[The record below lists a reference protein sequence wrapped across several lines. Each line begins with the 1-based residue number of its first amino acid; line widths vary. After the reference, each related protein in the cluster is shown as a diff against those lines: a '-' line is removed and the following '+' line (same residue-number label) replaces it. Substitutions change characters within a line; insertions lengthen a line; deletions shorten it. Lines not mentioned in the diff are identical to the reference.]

1 MAPTGGYIKFRG
13 KSVVQSRAVESAD
26 ARAAARR
33 CSPSRTD
40 RLGAMDAAAS
50 GRGRPLTPQ
59 MQQEV
64 NAIVFQP
71 KRVQLPSMSPP
82 AAAPPAAAASGY
94 LVSALTE
101 DPMLV
106 NPARAFAGKDSEDHF
121 GDVDIR
127 ETWAMSFDRVYDSR
141 FVNEDTRDHFGVGM
155 NMADDND
162 TSMAFDR
169 VYDSR
174 FVEKDTEDH
183 FEGMVMGG
191 DEATEAMDAHRKN
204 QLEKYYAARAD
215 LQAQMAAPEELHMG
229 HEQLDT
235 KTHFEGQSLN
245 MQAGT
250 DASVDVIST
259 PATTPRVDPG
269 AMMGPTG
276 EPLTTAKVFRS
287 LAFINILRFP
297 LNLLSQACELLLTSL
312 SASTRSSRPKSVLT
326 WPTSYPHPR
335 SL

>member
-1 MAPTGGYIKFRG
+1 
-13 KSVVQSRAVESAD
+13 
-26 ARAAARR
+26 
-33 CSPSRTD
+33 
-40 RLGAMDAAAS
+40 MDAAAS

-82 AAAPPAAAASGY
+82 AAAPPAAATSGY

-169 VYDSR
+169 VR
-174 FVEKDTEDH
+174 LRTE
-183 FEGMVMGG
+183 MRRARYVGG
-191 DEATEAMDAHRKN
+191 WVSGRH
-204 QLEKYYAARAD
+204 
-215 LQAQMAAPEELHMG
+215 G
-229 HEQLDT
+229 
-235 KTHFEGQSLN
+235 
-245 MQAGT
+245 
-250 DASVDVIST
+250 VDVRAPT
-259 PATTPRVDPG
+259 RVAASNPN
-269 AMMGPTG
+269 PSH
-276 EPLTTAKVFRS
+276 R
-287 LAFINILRFP
+287 
-297 LNLLSQACELLLTSL
+297 AC
-312 SASTRSSRPKSVLT
+312 SAA
-326 WPTSYPHPR
+326 
-335 SL
+335 